1 MCQKRGKWCKMTR
14 ATRCAHFGKTDFNFQ
29 RTNFFQ
35 EEIRLLTPLDA
46 SHCKSFARVRTQG
59 RRLQEAIYQSIN
71 IRVYFQ
77 AALAAPGGYLSPFWG
92 PLLLAQA
99 SESFMIK
106 TEDFSC
112 FGKLLSFKPSWLRQ
126 SS

>member
-46 SHCKSFARVRTQG
+46 SHCTFVLYILDYILEWSNRHVDLDSMTSSASLNTLNLTVPDQLLRMQES
-59 RRLQEAIYQSIN
+59 RRRS
-71 IRVYFQ
+71 
-77 AALAAPGGYLSPFWG
+77 
-92 PLLLAQA
+92 
-99 SESFMIK
+99 
-106 TEDFSC
+106 
-112 FGKLLSFKPSWLRQ
+112 
-126 SS
+126 